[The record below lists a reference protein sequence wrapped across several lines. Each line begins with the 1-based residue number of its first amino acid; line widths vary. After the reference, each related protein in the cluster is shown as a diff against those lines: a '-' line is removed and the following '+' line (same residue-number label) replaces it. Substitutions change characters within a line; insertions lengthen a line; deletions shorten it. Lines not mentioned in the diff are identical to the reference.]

1 MVLEFFTLWREV
13 VWICQ
18 EPGADGIPGKHSLA
32 RTNARR
38 QQVSAIFTFFEL
50 PQRLRMQCRRFT
62 VYKA

>member
-32 RTNARR
+32 RMGCATPTGVGNLY
-38 QQVSAIFTFFEL
+38 IF
-50 PQRLRMQCRRFT
+50 
-62 VYKA
+62 